1 MSLPAIE
8 PQSVAPPALRTD
20 GPDLEAAW
28 PEIRRVFA
36 RSIYA
41 SIATVDAEGWPHVTP
56 IGSLLLHREPG
67 RGFWFERF
75 TRQMPKNLDRETRL
89 CALAVDTRASLWGR
103 ALLAGRFPEAP
114 GFRLAGVARER
125 REATEREL
133 ELFQRRVRFA
143 RWTRGYK
150 RLWAGMAAGR
160 EVTFD
165 RVLPIRLG
173 QMWPP
178 RAPKAPGPMPSAL

>member
-1 MSLPAIE
+1 MNLAAVDSL
-8 PQSVAPPALRTD
+8 SVAPRERRAD
-20 GPDLEAAW
+20 EPDLEAAW

-41 SIATVDAEGWPHVTP
+41 SIATVDADGCPHVTP

-75 TRQMPKNLDRETRL
+75 TTQMPRNLEGETRL
-89 CALAVDTRASLWGR
+89 CVLAVNTRISLWGR
-103 ALLAGRFPEAP
+103 ALLTGRFPEAP
-114 GFRLAGVARER
+114 GFRLAGTAGARR
-125 REATEREL
+125 PATEREL
-133 ELFQRRVRFA
+133 DLFQRRVRPA

-150 RLWAGMAAGR
+150 LLWDGMAGGR

-173 QMWPP
+173 KMWPP
-178 RAPKAPGPMPSAL
+178 RPLRAAV